1 MELQDQILDH
11 GQDYDGIK
19 EYDNPL
25 PQWFVL
31 MFYGTIA
38 FAFLYMGY
46 YGGKT
51 RGLVAAS
58 GVGQNLAWSGAI
70 LGEQLQALEKA
81 KLPFEEPK
89 DHEALLAILKNPANL
104 SRGEALFK
112 GNCVPCHGE
121 QGQGVIGP
129 NLTDNFWIHGGKPE
143 DIVATITHGWPDK
156 GMPAWQPV
164 LGAEKV
170 HWLAAYVLSLRGR
183 PVNNPKPPQGV
194 EEHE

>member
-31 MFYGTIA
+31 MFYGTIV

-51 RGLVAAS
+51 RGLVMAS
-58 GVGQNLAWSGAI
+58 GKSQNLAWSGAL
-70 LGEQLQALEKA
+70 LGEQMQALEKA

-89 DHEALLAILKNPANL
+89 DHEALVAFLRNPGNM
-104 SRGEALFK
+104 SKGEALFK
-112 GNCVPCHGE
+112 GSCVPCHGE
-121 QGQGVIGP
+121 QGQGIVGP
-129 NLTDNFWIHGGKPE
+129 NLTDNYWLHGGKPE
-143 DIVATITHGWPDK
+143 DILATITHGWPEK

-170 HWLAAYVLSLRGR
+170 HWLAAYVLSLRGK

-194 EEHE
+194 EERE